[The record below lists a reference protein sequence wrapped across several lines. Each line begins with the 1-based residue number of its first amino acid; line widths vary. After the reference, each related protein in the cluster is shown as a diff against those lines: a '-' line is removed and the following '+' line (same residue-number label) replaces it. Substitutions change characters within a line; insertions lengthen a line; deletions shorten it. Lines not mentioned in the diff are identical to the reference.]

1 MSDTQRRALRS
12 LYRILLSAVVVL
24 ADLLG
29 EECPIQTR
37 KERRATLDPT

>member
-1 MSDTQRRALRS
+1 MTDTQRRALRS

-29 EECPIQTR
+29 EECPITTR